1 MWRAGMTLHRP
12 GVRPNCRTLR
22 HTCPVN
28 RSELEAEDEE
38 PAVREGGQGR
48 KRRRSRWFLALAPA
62 LALLIAGTAAIT
74 LVPER
79 FGLGDHP
86 TAGQSTPG
94 DSDGDGLLDEVE
106 EAGWVTQDG
115 SEYRT
120 DPRMADS
127 DGDGL
132 TDADE
137 AGELVTES
145 PTAIVSEIAD
155 GGSSRGETVYAGF
168 SNPLVADSDEDG
180 LGDAQEADE
189 SLDPFDRDS
198 DDDEIEDGPEVEVVG
213 TSPAMADTD
222 GDGFNDGYEEAHH
235 KDQGLD
241 PQRVDVKVSK
251 LSYATDFAIGSV
263 AGDAWQKDSFAWLA
277 GNLASS
283 GSSSIP
289 VIGWIVGPLADARD
303 SIASAIRGDWVSSGF
318 SAVGAIPYAGDA
330 VEIPGKAVQ
339 FVARN
344 PELAA
349 AVAAAI
355 VAINKIP
362 EKTKIGAAQGIWKG
376 WDDLRSAGFSEKA
389 LLQLSQGATNLDNL
403 ADAMKRA
410 NHVHGAPAKFFND
423 GYAGEAWLTGVLKGS
438 QPQARVVT
446 DGCVEICN
454 RSNVRIID
462 NLLDGVAHES
472 KVGFKYLTPELER
485 QIRSDAHLIQI
496 GSIKG
501 AHWHFLP
508 SAHTNKLGAHEKVL
522 DLLDELG
529 IPYTIHPPA

>member
-1 MWRAGMTLHRP
+1 M
-12 GVRPNCRTLR
+12 
-22 HTCPVN
+22 PV
-28 RSELEAEDEE
+28 
-38 PAVREGGQGR
+38 
-48 KRRRSRWFLALAPA
+48 
-62 LALLIAGTAAIT
+62 LALLIAAAAAIT
-74 LVPER
+74 LAPER
-79 FGLGDHP
+79 FGLGDNP
-86 TAGQSTPG
+86 AAGRSTPG
-94 DSDGDGLLDEVE
+94 DSDGDGLLDKIE

-120 DPRMADS
+120 DPSLADS

-132 TDADE
+132 SDGDE
-137 AGELVTES
+137 AGHLVIEE
-145 PTAIVSEIAD
+145 PTASASDAEGED
-155 GGSSRGETVYAGF
+155 SSDEPSVDPSDPPTGPIYSGF

-180 LGDAQEADE
+180 LGDAEEADE

-222 GDGFNDGYEEAHH
+222 GDGFDDGYEEAHRE
-235 KDQGLD
+235 DQGLD
-241 PQRVDVKVSK
+241 PQLVDVKVSK

-263 AGDAWQKDSFAWLA
+263 AGDAWRKDSFAWLA

-303 SIASAIRGDWVSSGF
+303 AIASAIRGDWVSSGF

-330 VEIPGKAVQ
+330 VEIPAKAVK

-349 AVAAAI
+349 TVAAAI

-362 EKTKIGAAQGIWKG
+362 EKIKVEAAKGIWKG
-376 WDDLRSAGFSEKA
+376 WDDLRGAGFSEKA
-389 LLQLSQGATNLDNL
+389 LLQLSQGVTNLDNL

-410 NHVHGAPAKFFND
+410 NHVPGAPAKFFND
-423 GYAGEAWLTGVLKGS
+423 GLEGEAWLTSLLKGS
-438 QPQARVVT
+438 QPQVRVVT

-454 RSNVRIID
+454 GTNIRIID

-472 KVGFKYLTPELER
+472 KVGFKYLTPEMER
-485 QIRSDAHLIQI
+485 QIRSDAHLIEI

-501 AHWHFLP
+501 AHWHFLA
-508 SAHTNKLGAHEKVL
+508 SAHTNKLGADKKVL